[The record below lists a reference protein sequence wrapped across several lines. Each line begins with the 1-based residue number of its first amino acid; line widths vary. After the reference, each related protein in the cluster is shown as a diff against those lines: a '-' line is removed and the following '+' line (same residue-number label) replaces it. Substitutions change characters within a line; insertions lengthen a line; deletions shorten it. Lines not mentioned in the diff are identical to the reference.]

1 MRNREYKDS
10 VYGQLAR
17 IGRALASPRRLELLD
32 VLCQGPR
39 TVERLAEQSG
49 MSVAMASHHL
59 QGLRSARLVESRRQG
74 HFIEYRLSD
83 PAVCAL
89 FLALRELGESRLAEI
104 EQVTRL
110 YLESRNAFEPVD
122 RDALMHRVHQGEVT
136 VLDVRPVE
144 EYAAGHIP
152 GAHSVPLAELRERLV
167 DLPREREIVAYCRG
181 PYCIMAVEAVTML
194 RAAGFKAL
202 RMEAGV
208 VDWRARDWPLDTG
221 TIPS

>member
-1 MRNREYKDS
+1 MENREYKDS

-49 MSVAMASHHL
+49 MSVATASHHL
-59 QGLRSARLVESRRQG
+59 QGLRAARLVESRRQG
-74 HFIEYRLSD
+74 QFVEYRLAD

-110 YLESRNAFEPVD
+110 YLESRDAFEPVD
-122 RDALMHRVHQGEVT
+122 RDALMHRVHRGEVT
-136 VLDVRPVE
+136 VLDVRPAE

-152 GAHSVPLAELRERLV
+152 GAHSVPLAELRERLA

-181 PYCIMAVEAVTML
+181 PYCVMAVEAVTML

-208 VDWRARDWPLDTG
+208 ADWRARDWPLDTG
-221 TIPS
+221 AVPS